1 MRYVTESM
9 DSICCFIIAF
19 ISCVTANMQ
28 QLFIPAFTSAHLWLI
43 THLSDR
49 TAPDLHRC
57 PDTIFDFQEN
67 CFQSHHHC
75 NTVTLSSINIL
86 LFDVYLDFC
95 GMYSSEKSKLFKAN
109 VSAQPGFYPTG
120 QCGAWI
126 RSYCE
131 CCRRLRQL
139 YLYIHMLRNVRD
151 QYSKEIYAHVPFL

>member
-1 MRYVTESM
+1 MRFSLSESM

-28 QLFIPAFTSAHLWLI
+28 QLFTPAFTSAHLWLI

-49 TAPDLHRC
+49 TAPDLRC
-57 PDTIFDFQEN
+57 CPHTIFDIQEK

-75 NTVTLSSINIL
+75 NTAFIRKYLV
-86 LFDVYLDFC
+86 FDRD
-95 GMYSSEKSKLFKAN
+95 MYSSEKSKLFKAN
-109 VSAQPGFYPTG
+109 VSAQLGFYPTG

-139 YLYIHMLRNVRD
+139 YLHIHMLRNVRD
-151 QYSKEIYAHVPFL
+151 Q